1 MMRSVWNLGIVLVM
15 LAAAGGNADDSYR
28 LLPLEN
34 GGPPPQGMM
43 NRYLIGQVDAAYGKW
58 QDDYEQRKTE
68 DQIAAY
74 QERLKGKF
82 IEVIGGFPER
92 SALEPQVVG
101 THQADGYRVEK
112 ILFQSQPQHYVT
124 AALFLPD
131 SDRFQPP
138 YPGLLVACGH
148 SANGKALTV
157 YQQACALA
165 ALNGMAAL
173 IFDPI
178 DQGERHQ
185 LLDDQGKPRLAGTAG
200 HNMVGVGSILVGRNT
215 ARFEIWDGMRGI
227 DYLQSRPEI
236 DADRIGC
243 MGNSG
248 GGTQTAYLM
257 ALDERIFAAAPSCYL
272 CSLYGRQVR
281 TGAQDAE
288 QNIFGQLAWGMD
300 HADYNMMRAP
310 NPTLM
315 CTATHDFF
323 DIEDAWTNYRYAK
336 RLYTRMGYGDRM
348 SLLEAD
354 EKHGWTVR
362 LREGGVRWMLRWLAG
377 RDEPIFEPDGLQVLT
392 DEEIQV
398 TPRGQVMLIE
408 GARSVYD
415 LNRDRAAELAA
426 QRQAAW
432 SDGPP
437 EDWCDQVR
445 RLAGIRPLAELP
457 EPSVHR
463 LDVLP
468 REGYQIHPLVFSPEE
483 GIQLPAL
490 WFVPAETTSQPAVLY
505 LHEDGKAADADPDG
519 PILELVR
526 AGSPV
531 LAVDLRGTGE
541 TQQIGQKY
549 FNPARHGPDGQDW
562 YIAYLLGR
570 TYVGMRAEDI
580 LVVTRWLTGQIG
592 TDRSIELRAVGHSTI
607 PAVHAAALEPQLFG
621 RVHLDRPLVSWT
633 NVVQLGYVNTPL
645 SSLVHAALTV
655 YDLPELRAVIES
667 AGKLDIMRPL
677 DALGQPIEPN
687 ETPPGA

>member
-1 MMRSVWNLGIVLVM
+1 MRPFGQWQS
-15 LAAAGGNADDSYR
+15 AD
-28 LLPLEN
+28 
-34 GGPPPQGMM
+34 
-43 NRYLIGQVDAAYGKW
+43 
-58 QDDYEQRKTE
+58 
-68 DQIAAY
+68 
-74 QERLKGKF
+74 
-82 IEVIGGFPER
+82 
-92 SALEPQVVG
+92 
-101 THQADGYRVEK
+101 
-112 ILFQSQPQHYVT
+112 
-124 AALFLPD
+124 
-131 SDRFQPP
+131 
-138 YPGLLVACGH
+138 
-148 SANGKALTV
+148 V

-215 ARFEIWDGMRGI
+215 ARFEIWDGMRAI
-227 DYLQSRPEI
+227 DYLQSRPDI

-300 HADYNMMRAP
+300 HTDYNMMRAP
-310 NPTLM
+310 KPTLM

-415 LNRDRAAELAA
+415 LNRDWAAELAA

-437 EDWCDQVR
+437 EGWRDQVR
-445 RLAGIRPLAELP
+445 RLAGIRPLTELP
-457 EPSVHR
+457 EPTVHR

-468 REGYQIHPLVFSPEE
+468 RDGYQVHPL
-483 GIQLPAL
+483 G
-490 WFVPAETTSQPAVLY
+490 
-505 LHEDGKAADADPDG
+505 
-519 PILELVR
+519 VR
-526 AGSPV
+526 AGRGHPAAGTLVRSRRNHFTTGCAVSARRRQSGRCRPGRADSRTGAGGKIGPGRRSPWYRRNTADRAEILQPSSSRTRRPGLV
-531 LAVDLRGTGE
+531 HRLPAGTYLRGH
-541 TQQIGQKY
+541 
-549 FNPARHGPDGQDW
+549 ASRRHPDRQPL
-562 YIAYLLGR
+562 A
-570 TYVGMRAEDI
+570 
-580 LVVTRWLTGQIG
+580 
-592 TDRSIELRAVGHSTI
+592 
-607 PAVHAAALEPQLFG
+607 
-621 RVHLDRPLVSWT
+621 DRPRR
-633 NVVQLGYVNTPL
+633 N
-645 SSLVHAALTV
+645 
-655 YDLPELRAVIES
+655 
-667 AGKLDIMRPL
+667 
-677 DALGQPIEPN
+677 QPFD
-687 ETPPGA
+687 